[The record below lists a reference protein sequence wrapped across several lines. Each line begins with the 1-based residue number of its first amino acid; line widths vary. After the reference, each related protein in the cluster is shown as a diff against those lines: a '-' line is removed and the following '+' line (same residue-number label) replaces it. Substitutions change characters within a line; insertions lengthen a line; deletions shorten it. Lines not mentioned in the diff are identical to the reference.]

1 MPPKHWAWYALCF
14 DKLSGK
20 VDPDTVIT
28 FHEAAY
34 CSVPPDDENT
44 DRWQKDE
51 LKLMRINTRKVLL
64 QLSKQGRQ
72 DFMNNITQLAPVRSH
87 LQEVDKSR
95 SGRRTEGE
103 ASRASTSNFD
113 IPSYKVDELELE
125 GSSNLFY
132 YLFEDYTPTIPILIE
147 SKKKLDSLVGTLP
160 TSLVSYFPPE

>member
-20 VDPDTVIT
+20 PDPDTVIT

-34 CSVPPDDENT
+34 YSVPPSGENT

-51 LKLMRINTRKVLL
+51 LELIRSNTAKVLL
-64 QLSKQGRQ
+64 QLSNCGVAAFEK
-72 DFMNNITQLAPVRSH
+72 NITQLASVRVH
-87 LQEVDKSR
+87 LREVDQSR
-95 SGRRTEGE
+95 SGRRTDGGV
-103 ASRASTSNFD
+103 SRVSTVQFD
-113 IPSYKVDELELE
+113 IPSHKVDELELE

-132 YLFEDYTPTIPILIE
+132 YLFEDYTPTIPILIQ

-160 TSLVSYFPPE
+160 PSFIFLFTP